1 MGVPLQTAN
10 IEVSESSAP
19 ALLPHW
25 EPGFRT
31 FRQNFADIFRKPPA
45 KFESSVAPGA
55 FWPDVFVSNRFPW
68 ARFALSGTLHL
79 LAIAILLATGRF
91 WSVTDR
97 VYEHASLNQQD
108 VIYFSPSEYLPALDS
123 GADTSAPSRG
133 EPVSAP
139 QPILSVPANPDNR
152 TQTIVTPP
160 DVKLDHD
167 VPVPNVVAW
176 KQVQPLPAIPISAAE
191 RPLNQ
196 NAGVVLQPSVVAPAP
211 SLVSGFSK
219 PTMPFGSQAIGPAPS
234 VESATRINSTPAL
247 ETAAVG
253 PPPAM
258 AAGNITRAG
267 AMNIGS
273 SEVVAPAPTVT
284 ASGQR
289 SQAVGLMSGMQPVAV
304 APAPSA
310 SGIQGATTSGRLIA
324 LGIHPASLNTPIA
337 PPAGNR
343 RGAFEAGPNGKP
355 GAAGSPTVQAG
366 ARTGAGLSGTGSSN
380 GIPAGLR
387 VGSASNATSAAG
399 ARSGDTQTAALRNSE
414 TTRVVG
420 HASEVSDEKATEVD
434 RQVFGSRKFYSMSLN
449 MPNLNSTGGS
459 WVIRFAELADNND
472 HGELVA
478 PEATQKVDPAYPLAL
493 MRENVQGTVTV
504 RAIIHRDGSV
514 GDVQVVRSIDERLD
528 LYACKAFA
536 RWHFQPALKNGTPID
551 LQAVVLIP
559 FRPSRLKSGF

>member
-1 MGVPLQTAN
+1 MGVPLQTTEC
-10 IEVSESSAP
+10 EVSESSAP

-25 EPGFRT
+25 EPGFLT
-31 FRQNFADIFRKPPA
+31 FRQNFADIFRKRPA
-45 KFESSVAPGA
+45 KFELSVAPGA
-55 FWPDVFVSNRFPW
+55 FWTDVFVSNRFPW

-79 LAIAILLATGRF
+79 LAIAVLFATGRF

-97 VYEHASLNQQD
+97 VYERASLGQRD
-108 VIYFSPSEYLPALDS
+108 VIYFSPSDYLPALDS
-123 GADTSAPSRG
+123 GADTSLPSRG
-133 EPVSAP
+133 EPVPAP

-176 KQVQPLPAIPISAAE
+176 KQSQPLPAVPISAAQ

-196 NAGVVLQPSVVAPAP
+196 NPGVVLQPSVVEPAP
-211 SLVSGFSK
+211 SLASGFSK
-219 PTMPFGSQAIGPAPS
+219 PTMPFAAQAIGPAPS
-234 VESATRINSTPAL
+234 VESATRINNAPAL

-253 PPPAM
+253 PPPTM
-258 AAGNITRAG
+258 AEGITRAG
-267 AMNIGS
+267 AMIIGS
-273 SEVVAPAPTVT
+273 SDVVAPAPTVT
-284 ASGQR
+284 ASGR
-289 SQAVGLMSGMQPVAV
+289 AQAAGLMSGMQPVAV

-324 LGIHPASLNTPIA
+324 LGIHPSSLNTPIT

-355 GAAGSPTVQAG
+355 GASGSPTVQAG
-366 ARTGAGLSGTGSSN
+366 PRTGAGLSGSGSSS

-387 VGSASNATSAAG
+387 VGPASGATSAAG
-399 ARSGDTQTAALRNSE
+399 ARAGDTQTAALRTSE

-459 WVIRFAELADNND
+459 WVIRFAELAGNND

-536 RWHFQPALKNGTPID
+536 RWHFQPALKNGLPVD